1 MTVTKVDIA
10 EVKAYVDA
18 TLEALHKELR
28 DLNHQVFSVLLFR
41 IPVEANAAIG
51 TVRSGL
57 TLSLLTKSTVLT
69 IRSANF
75 SIGKVSRSHVMPTV
89 LIPRL
94 KP

>member
-28 DLNHQVFSVLLFR
+28 ELNHQVSSVLLFR
-41 IPVEANAAIG
+41 IPIEANAAIG
-51 TVRSGL
+51 IVRSGL
-57 TLSLLTKSTVLT
+57 TPSLLTKSTVLT
-69 IRSANF
+69 TRSANF
-75 SIGKVSRSHVMPTV
+75 SKGKVSRSRVMPTV